1 MNTQLPTDPTLRES
15 GQRSARRNGGI
26 GHAAGTTPMT
36 AASLEELRGELER
49 LRRRARL
56 QISQALREARSFGE
70 GSNNDEYHAVRE
82 EQMVL
87 EAQLAALEQT
97 IERATIAGPD
107 EAAPGAAVIGSTV
120 SIEDLSSGTTAR
132 YRLTSAHQSLGP
144 DVISAASPVGQ
155 ALIGAVPGATVT
167 VDLPNGRSRSMRLV
181 AVETGPSATGPAGGP
196 AWPM

>member
-1 MNTQLPTDPTLRES
+1 MTTQLPTDPTLRES
-15 GQRSARRNGGI
+15 GQRSARWNGGI

-36 AASLEELRGELER
+36 AASLEALRGELER

-56 QISQALREARSFGE
+56 QIAPALRDARSFGE

-87 EAQLAALEQT
+87 EARLAALEQT

-107 EAAPGAAVIGSTV
+107 EAAPGAAVIGSTI
-120 SIEDLSSGTTAR
+120 SIEDLPSGTTAR

-144 DVISAASPVGQ
+144 DVISAASPVGR

>member
-1 MNTQLPTDPTLRES
+1 
-15 GQRSARRNGGI
+15 
-26 GHAAGTTPMT
+26 MT
-36 AASLEELRGELER
+36 AASLEELHGELER

-56 QISQALREARSFGE
+56 QIAQALRDARSFGE

-87 EAQLAALEQT
+87 QAQLAALEQT

-120 SIEDLSSGTTAR
+120 SIEDLTSGTTAR

-155 ALIGAVPGATVT
+155 ALIGAAPGATVT
-167 VDLPNGRSRSMRLV
+167 VDLPNGRSRSIRLV
-181 AVETGPSATGPAGGP
+181 AVETGPSAIGLAGGP

>member
-1 MNTQLPTDPTLRES
+1 
-15 GQRSARRNGGI
+15 
-26 GHAAGTTPMT
+26 
-36 AASLEELRGELER
+36 
-49 LRRRARL
+49 
-56 QISQALREARSFGE
+56 
-70 GSNNDEYHAVRE
+70 
-82 EQMVL
+82 MVL

-107 EAAPGAAVIGSTV
+107 EVAPGAAVIGSTV

-167 VDLPNGRSRSMRLV
+167 VDLPNGRSRSIRLV
-181 AVETGPSATGPAGGP
+181 AVETGPSAIGLAGGP

>member
-1 MNTQLPTDPTLRES
+1 MTTQLPTDPTLRES

-56 QISQALREARSFGE
+56 QIAQALREARSFGE
-70 GSNNDEYHAVRE
+70 GSNNDEYHSVRE

-87 EAQLAALEQT
+87 EAQLSSLEQT
-97 IERATIAGPD
+97 IERATVVGP
-107 EAAPGAAVIGSTV
+107 EAVPGAAVIGSTV
-120 SIEDLSSGTTAR
+120 SIEDLRSGTTAS

-167 VDLPNGRSRSMRLV
+167 VDLPNGRSRSLRLV
-181 AVETGPSATGPAGGP
+181 DVENGSGPTGPGGGP
-196 AWPM
+196 AWPR

>member
-1 MNTQLPTDPTLRES
+1 MHTQLPTDPTLRES
-15 GQRSARRNGGI
+15 GQRSARRNGDI
-26 GHAAGTTPMT
+26 GHAAGKTPMT
-36 AASLEELRGELER
+36 AASLEELRGELKR
-49 LRRRARL
+49 LRPRARL
-56 QISQALREARSFGE
+56 QIAQALREARSFGE
-70 GSNNDEYHAVRE
+70 GSNNDEYQAVRE

-107 EAAPGAAVIGSTV
+107 EAAPEAAVIGSTV
-120 SIEDLSSGTTAR
+120 SIEDLPSGTTAR

-181 AVETGPSATGPAGGP
+181 AVETGPGATGPAGGP

>member
-1 MNTQLPTDPTLRES
+1 MTTQLTTDPTLRES

-26 GHAAGTTPMT
+26 GHAAGTKPMT

-56 QISQALREARSFGE
+56 QIAQALREARSFGE

-120 SIEDLSSGTTAR
+120 SIEDLPSGTTAS
-132 YRLTSAHQSLGP
+132 YRLTSAHQSLGA
-144 DVISAASPVGQ
+144 DVISAASPVGR
-155 ALIGAVPGATVT
+155 ALIGAVPGATIT

-181 AVETGPSATGPAGGP
+181 DVENGSSPTGPVGGP

>member
-1 MNTQLPTDPTLRES
+1 MTTQLPTDPTLRES
-15 GQRSARRNGGI
+15 GQRSARRNGDI

-56 QISQALREARSFGE
+56 QIAQALREARSFGE

-107 EAAPGAAVIGSTV
+107 EAAPGVAVIGSTV
-120 SIEDLSSGTTAR
+120 SIEDLSSGTTAS

-155 ALIGAVPGATVT
+155 ALIGAIPGATIT
-167 VDLPNGRSRSMRLV
+167 VDLPNGRSRSVRLV
-181 AVETGPSATGPAGGP
+181 DVENGSSPTGAVGGP
-196 AWPM
+196 ARPM

>member
-1 MNTQLPTDPTLRES
+1 
-15 GQRSARRNGGI
+15 
-26 GHAAGTTPMT
+26 MT

-56 QISQALREARSFGE
+56 QIAQALRDARSFGE

-120 SIEDLSSGTTAR
+120 SIEDLTSGTTAR

-144 DVISAASPVGQ
+144 DLISAASPVGQ
-155 ALIGAVPGATVT
+155 ALIGAMPGATVT

>member
-1 MNTQLPTDPTLRES
+1 MTTQLPTDLTLREP
-15 GQRSARRNGGI
+15 GRPSAKRNGGI

-56 QISQALREARSFGE
+56 QTAQALRDARSFGE

-97 IERATIAGPD
+97 IERATIAGRD
-107 EAAPGAAVIGSTV
+107 EAAPGAAVIGSTI

-132 YRLTSAHQSLGP
+132 YRLTSAHHSLGP
-144 DVISAASPVGQ
+144 DVISAASPVGR

-167 VDLPNGRSRSMRLV
+167 VDLPNGRSRSLRLV
-181 AVETGPSATGPAGGP
+181 AVETGPIGPAGGP